1 MMPFAESQNLNE
13 KIWSQKR
20 TVQALNFQRNIYHT
34 ITKITLTLIRAHV
47 QLQSGRAILTT
58 CIFPNPE

>member
-34 ITKITLTLIRAHV
+34 ITKITHFN
-47 QLQSGRAILTT
+47 SGT
-58 CIFPNPE
+58 CPTAKWKSNPNHLHIS